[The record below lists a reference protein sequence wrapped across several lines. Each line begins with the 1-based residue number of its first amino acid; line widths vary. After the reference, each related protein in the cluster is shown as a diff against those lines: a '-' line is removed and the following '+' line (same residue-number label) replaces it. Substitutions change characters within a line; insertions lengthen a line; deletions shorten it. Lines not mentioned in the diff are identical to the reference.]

1 MKEIASIE
9 EAMAAPGFWERGA
22 DAQAKVLRLKVLRAR
37 VGEAAALEREISD
50 QRELLEMA
58 IGMNDEAEVAA
69 ADAAAVRLEARLG
82 GLEFRLMMADPH
94 DVSDCWFS
102 VYAGAGGT
110 DACDWASMLLR
121 MYTMWMKD
129 RGLRHA
135 ESDSLPGEEAGIR
148 RATLKVEGEFAYG
161 WLKAEI
167 GVHRLVRQSPFDA
180 SHRRHTAFA
189 AVDVVPVLEEK
200 EIEIRDDD
208 LRIETMR
215 SGGAGGQ
222 HVNKTESA
230 VRIVHVP
237 TGIEVKCQNER
248 SQHKNKAV
256 AMQMLMSRLY
266 RLRESER
273 DAELKKAYGAKGEIG
288 WGYHIRSYV
297 LHPYRLVKD
306 ERTDVQ
312 TSDADGVLNGKL
324 DPFLEAELRRRLS
337 KRKAS

>member
-22 DAQAKVLRLKVLRAR
+22 DAQAKVLRLKALRAR
-37 VGEAAALEREISD
+37 VGEAAALEKEISD

-135 ESDSLPGEEAGIR
+135 EIDSLPGEEAGIR
-148 RATLKVEGEFAYG
+148 RTTLKVEGEFAYG

-189 AVDVVPVLEEK
+189 AVDVVPVLEER
-200 EIEIRDDD
+200 EIEIRDAD

-266 RLRESER
+266 RLRESEKEE
-273 DAELKKAYGAKGEIG
+273 ELKKAYGAKGEIG

-306 ERTDVQ
+306 ERTGQQ
-312 TSDADGVLNGKL
+312 TSDADGVLNGHL